1 MCVDS
6 SDGED
11 VLRGLQNIFP
21 LIETENQIAKDAGI
35 ILAIAMFWK
44 LCSILCILLKTR
56 KVAHMNYSSAPPII
70 KNKPE
75 EALAPVSTKADPT
88 TTVVAPTPYAAGE
101 TMEDATEQE
110 EEAEEWA

>member
-1 MCVDS
+1 VCVDS

-75 EALAPVSTKADPT
+75 EALAPVTKADPT
-88 TTVVAPTPYAAGE
+88 TTVVAPTPHAAGE
-101 TMEDATEQE
+101 TMEDAAE
-110 EEAEEWA
+110 EEKAEEWA